1 MNRARQPAKKS
12 AKKPAQ
18 KEISSAR
25 VLLIT
30 GMSGAGKSSALK
42 ALEDM
47 GYETV
52 DNAPLSLLGS
62 LVPRGRQRAD
72 IRPLA
77 IGIDIRTRD
86 FGAAMLIGEI
96 GKLIKRP
103 GLDVRL
109 AFMDCDDD
117 VLTRRYTETRHRH
130 PLAED
135 RPLTDGIRHERRLV
149 APLIEE
155 ADVAIDTSDMTL
167 ADLKRVLEGH
177 FRVDS
182 EHGLGVFVTSFSYKK
197 GLPREADLVFDV
209 RFLRNPHY
217 EPRLK
222 DLTGKERA
230 VGDYIRRDK
239 DYAGFMAR
247 LEKLLKPLLPRYAG
261 EGKSYLTIAV
271 GCTGGRHRSVFVAER
286 LARWLAAEGERVQV
300 HHRDMETAA
309 KLDHNRRSPKGR
321 GRISGDRTS

>member
-1 MNRARQPAKKS
+1 MSPARRP
-12 AKKPAQ
+12 AKKPAT
-18 KEISSAR
+18 SVAPPVR

-52 DNAPLSLLGS
+52 DNAPLPLLGS
-62 LVPRGRQRAD
+62 LVPRGRRRAD
-72 IRPLA
+72 ARPLA

-103 GLDVRL
+103 GIDVRL

-135 RPLTDGIRHERRLV
+135 RPLADGIRHERRLL

-155 ADVAIDTSDMTL
+155 ADVVIDTSDMTL

-177 FRVDS
+177 FQVDQG
-182 EHGLGVFVTSFSYKK
+182 HGLGVFVTSFSYKK

-217 EPRLK
+217 EPKLK